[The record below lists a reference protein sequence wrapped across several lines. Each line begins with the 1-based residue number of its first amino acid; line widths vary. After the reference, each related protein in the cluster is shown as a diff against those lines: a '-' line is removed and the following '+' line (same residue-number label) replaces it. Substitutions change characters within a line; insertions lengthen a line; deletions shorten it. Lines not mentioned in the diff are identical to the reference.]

1 MRQSYLLSRLF
12 LHILCIL
19 FRQIFSE
26 GASEEYLHE
35 IANWPMPVGGWPA
48 NCKELTLLRRVPK
61 ARRGSIVLCL
71 CVFFASKREL
81 ANFKSRRASQPGSSS
96 SFERILRSQD
106 FLPVYGTRGNY
117 WQYFANWKIFVS
129 TYIIFRR
136 YIPIL
141 LLVFIKLKSVLIFLI
156 FRSDVMIQTLIFFG
170 IILYCVQDM

>member
-61 ARRGSIVLCL
+61 ARRGSIASVF
-71 CVFFASKREL
+71 FFASKREL

-129 TYIIFRR
+129 ILFLEDTYIIAGF
-136 YIPIL
+136 YKTKKC
-141 LLVFIKLKSVLIFLI
+141 FDFL
-156 FRSDVMIQTLIFFG
+156 DFF
-170 IILYCVQDM
+170 

>member
-1 MRQSYLLSRLF
+1 MKKKIFFCRLRQSYLLSRLF

-71 CVFFASKREL
+71 CVFFCEQARARKFQEQASEPTRQQQL
-81 ANFKSRRASQPGSSS
+81 WANFAQSGLLAGIRHTWKLLTIICKLEN
-96 SFERILRSQD
+96 FCEYI
-106 FLPVYGTRGNY
+106 Y
-117 WQYFANWKIFVS
+117 YF
-129 TYIIFRR
+129 
-136 YIPIL
+136 
-141 LLVFIKLKSVLIFLI
+141 
-156 FRSDVMIQTLIFFG
+156 
-170 IILYCVQDM
+170 